1 MKRLTILIAVMGM
14 VLALG
19 STAHAQSAV
28 TNTPQDG
35 YGGPYRLIFFIEAR
49 TPATHT
55 NIVHYNEYVT
65 YKVAEVPKLNSITGA
80 TWRAIVS
87 TKTVDA
93 RDNTETNP
101 TNPNHKSWPIYNL
114 GGIRVSNNNIDLWS
128 SHVLD
133 DILTNEFGSRIYPNG
148 QSQAKI
154 MTGTQLNGTKDGEN
168 YVGQDF
174 PDRGDHNVM
183 GSYNWPQGSWIAL
196 QSGYTPHNF
205 SVMVLSSVLGGGP
218 SGTRVG
224 IK

>member
-1 MKRLTILIAVMGM
+1 MKRLTILIAVLGM

-19 STAHAQSAV
+19 STARAQNAV

-35 YGGPYRLIFFIEAR
+35 YNGPYRLIFFTEEH
-49 TPATHT
+49 TPAAST
-55 NIVHYNEYVT
+55 NIASYNAFVT
-65 YKVAEVPKLNSITGA
+65 YKAAEVPKLNSITGV

-101 TNPNHKSWPIYNL
+101 YNPNHKSFPIYNL
-114 GGIRVSNNNIDLWS
+114 NGIRVSNDNIDLWS
-128 SHVLD
+128 DDVLD
-133 DILTNEFGSRIYPNG
+133 DILTNDWGSKIYPRGDDKN
-148 QSQAKI
+148 QI
-154 MTGTQLNGTKDGEN
+154 MTGTQLNGTKDGES

-174 PDRGDHNVM
+174 PDRGDHPM
-183 GSYNWPQGSWIAL
+183 ARSYNQPQGSWIN
-196 QSGYTPHNF
+196 QQDGYTAAWY
-205 SVMVLSSVLGGGP
+205 SVMALSSVLGGGP

>member
-1 MKRLTILIAVMGM
+1 MKRLTILIAVLGM

-19 STAHAQSAV
+19 STARAQNAV

-35 YGGPYRLIFFIEAR
+35 YNGPYRLIFFTEEH
-49 TPATHT
+49 TPAAST
-55 NIVHYNEYVT
+55 NIASYNAFVT
-65 YKVAEVPKLNSITGA
+65 YKAAEVPKLNSITGV

-101 TNPNHKSWPIYNL
+101 LNPNHKSFPIYNL
-114 GGIRVSNNNIDLWS
+114 NGIRVSDDNIDLWS

-133 DILTNEFGSRIYPNG
+133 DILTNDWGSRIYPNG
-148 QSQAKI
+148 DTQAHI

-174 PDRGDHNVM
+174 PERGDHNVAR
-183 GSYNWPQGSWIAL
+183 SFNWPEGSWINQQL
-196 QSGYTPHNF
+196 GYTGHWY
-205 SVMVLSSVLGGGP
+205 SLMALSSVLGGGP